1 MKLSDHTHPT
11 AATATAASSSDAADH
26 STRRR
31 RASLVS
37 SLSGAAGAA
46 SLSRPQM
53 TRQRLVALLDEAILI
68 ASGVKDWDNDDD
80 NVSAIRPSCARQ
92 SGQRCHESYE

>member
-37 SLSGAAGAA
+37 SRSGAGAA
-46 SLSRPQM
+46 SRSRPQM

-68 ASGVKDWDNDDD
+68 ASGVKDWDNDDVK
-80 NVSAIRPSCARQ
+80 VSANRPSCARQ
-92 SGQRCHESYE
+92 SGQRRHESYE